1 MNENKVYTS
10 KSEVTAY
17 INSVPSEE
25 SSSMKA
31 IVNNVVQM
39 IRDKHL

>member
-1 MNENKVYTS
+1 MNENKVYTD

-17 INSVPSEE
+17 INSVPSED
-25 SSSMKA
+25 STSMKT
-31 IVNNVVQM
+31 IVSNVIQM